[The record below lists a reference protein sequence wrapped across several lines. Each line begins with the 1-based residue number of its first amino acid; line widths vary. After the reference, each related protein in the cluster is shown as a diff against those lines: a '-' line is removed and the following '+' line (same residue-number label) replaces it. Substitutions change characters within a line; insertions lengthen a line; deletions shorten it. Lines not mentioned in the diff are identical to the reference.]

1 MPKWELIGDFLKISV
16 IIITK
21 NEERDIAACL
31 NSVSFANEVII
42 VDSGSTDATVA
53 IAQSMGATVINRP
66 DWIGFGAQKNRALDA
81 ATGDWVLSLDADER
95 ISEASKIEI
104 LQAINSNT
112 AQAFYLP
119 RSSAYCGTFLR
130 HSGWWPDHLIR
141 LWQRGYARFSDDIVH
156 EKAVPTGTIGKL
168 KNPII
173 HYCHNDHE
181 EIIAKMNRYST
192 DNAVQAYARGKR
204 ASLFDALYHGFWGFF
219 RTYFLQRGF
228 LDGSAGL
235 MYAISRAEASYYKY
249 IKLRHLELTAN
260 KQSSITKPPTNQ

>member
-1 MPKWELIGDFLKISV
+1 
-16 IIITK
+16 
-21 NEERDIAACL
+21 
-31 NSVSFANEVII
+31 
-42 VDSGSTDATVA
+42 
-53 IAQSMGATVINRP
+53 
-66 DWIGFGAQKNRALDA
+66 
-81 ATGDWVLSLDADER
+81 
-95 ISEASKIEI
+95 
-104 LQAINSNT
+104 
-112 AQAFYLP
+112 
-119 RSSAYCGTFLR
+119 
-130 HSGWWPDHLIR
+130 

-249 IKLRHLELTAN
+249 IKLRHLDLTA
-260 KQSSITKPPTNQ
+260 KNQ